1 MTDRAAHAEYV
12 TVQQEREWQDN
23 KAERDATKH
32 LFGNFWRCEGRS
44 VMFTAE
50 EVEIATRALFYYI
63 LGTKNEWTTMPEQMQ
78 EFVRAQVRV
87 VLKAIEEERALIDR
101 RRVQC

>member
-1 MTDRAAHAEYV
+1 MIDRAAHAEYA

-32 LFGNFWRCEGRS
+32 LFANYWRCEGRC

-50 EVEIATRALFYYI
+50 EVEIGTRALFYYI
-63 LGTKNEWTTMPEQMQ
+63 LGTKSDWTTMPEQMQ

-87 VLKAIEEERALIDR
+87 VLKAIEEERAER
-101 RRVQC
+101 AQ